1 MAKPLSSPNRNALR
15 VCKECPTIASLTL
28 AVYILKSAP
37 YRNSYYWEQLN
48 LPPCSTVC
56 YNLLPCLSLCN
67 NTTSFSTEYN
77 IFTEGCWGFSI
88 TDPKPI
94 SAFLYVFVFLSFL
107 NLLSA
112 PSLLGCKLWEE
123 VAQGEAQQYQRLCC
137 TITSMH
143 MLSLQGRKARTWLK
157 RKAASSPA
165 I

>member
-1 MAKPLSSPNRNALR
+1 
-15 VCKECPTIASLTL
+15 
-28 AVYILKSAP
+28 
-37 YRNSYYWEQLN
+37 
-48 LPPCSTVC
+48 
-56 YNLLPCLSLCN
+56 
-67 NTTSFSTEYN
+67 
-77 IFTEGCWGFSI
+77 
-88 TDPKPI
+88 
-94 SAFLYVFVFLSFL
+94 LYVFVFLSFL